1 MRRIIY
7 TATWSIMLLLIRPA
21 STSAQDTLPAFSVK
35 EINGKTIVGWN
46 NPDKELKQLIIQQ
59 SADSL
64 KAFRSIMSMPDP
76 TSFTNGYLVK
86 STDSIRYFYRIFYV
100 KLNGQYFFTK
110 SKRATKE
117 IPPPPPSP
125 PSPPKPQPV
134 IQPIIQPVAQP
145 SAKSSPQT
153 ATKAEVKKQPT
164 TKNTP
169 PPIVETKSLAP
180 ITEAEKEIV
189 REVDAYFEEEL
200 NSKKYEKIQ
209 LTIPV
214 SKIEDIGKISKYI
227 KKDSVVTENM
237 FQPSAFVYINPGGNL
252 MLILPNP
259 EKKHFSFL
267 VYKEDGTL
275 LFNMKN
281 IKESKLL
288 IDRSNFMS
296 SGWFNYEIYEGQKS
310 KEKNK
315 FFIPP
320 ENR

>member
-7 TATWSIMLLLIRPA
+7 TATCSIMLLLISPA
-21 STSAQDTLPAFSVK
+21 STRAQDTLPAFTVK

-110 SKRATKE
+110 AKQATKE
-117 IPPPPPSP
+117 IPPPPP
-125 PSPPKPQPV
+125 KQQPV
-134 IQPIIQPVAQP
+134 IKPITQPVAQP
-145 SAKSSPQT
+145 STKSSPQT

-164 TKNTP
+164 KNNTP
-169 PPIVETKSLAP
+169 LPTVETKSLVP

-209 LTIPV
+209 LTIPA
-214 SKIEDIGKISKYI
+214 SKIEDIGKISKFI

-296 SGWFNYEIYEGQKS
+296 SGWFNYEIYDGQKP

>member
-1 MRRIIY
+1 MHP
-7 TATWSIMLLLIRPA
+7 S
-21 STSAQDTLPAFSVK
+21 SGSAQDTLPAFTAK
-35 EINGKTIVGWN
+35 EINGKTIIGWN

-76 TSFTNGYLVK
+76 TSFSNGYLVK

-110 SKRATKE
+110 AKKATKE
-117 IPPPPPSP
+117 IPPPPT
-125 PSPPKPQPV
+125 PKPQPV
-134 IQPIIQPVAQP
+134 IQPITQPVTQP
-145 SAKSSPQT
+145 TAKLTPQT
-153 ATKAEVKKQPT
+153 AIKAEVKKQAT
-164 TKNTP
+164 KKNTL
-169 PPIVETKSLAP
+169 PPIVEKKSLPP
-180 ITEAEKEIV
+180 ITETEKEVIQ
-189 REVDAYFEEEL
+189 EVDVYFEEEL

-214 SKIEDIGKISKYI
+214 SKIEDIGKMSKFI

-267 VYKEDGTL
+267 VYKEDGAL

-296 SGWFNYEIYEGQKS
+296 SGWFSYELYDGQKP
-310 KEKNK
+310 KEKSK

>member
-7 TATWSIMLLLIRPA
+7 TATMSILLLLMHP
-21 STSAQDTLPAFSVK
+21 SSGSAQDTLPAFTVK

-64 KAFRSIMSMPDP
+64 KAFHSIMSMPDP
-76 TSFTNGYLVK
+76 TSFSNGYLVK

-110 SKRATKE
+110 AKKATKE
-117 IPPPPPSP
+117 IPPPPPP
-125 PSPPKPQPV
+125 QPPKPQPV
-134 IQPIIQPVAQP
+134 IQPITQPVANP
-145 SAKSSPQT
+145 SAKSSPQKE
-153 ATKAEVKKQPT
+153 TKADVKKQPT
-164 TKNTP
+164 KKNTP
-169 PPIVETKSLAP
+169 PPIFETKSLPP
-180 ITEAEKEIV
+180 ITETEKEVVQEAVNYI
-189 REVDAYFEEEL
+189 EEEV
-200 NSKKYEKIQ
+200 NSKKYERVQ
-209 LTIPV
+209 LNIPV
-214 SKIEDIGKISKYI
+214 SKIEDIEKISKFI
-227 KKDSVVTENM
+227 KKDSVATENM
-237 FQPSAFVYINPGGNL
+237 FQPSAFIYINPSGNL

-259 EKKHFSFL
+259 EKKHFSFF
-267 VYKEDGTL
+267 VYKEDGAL

-296 SGWFNYEIYEGQKS
+296 SGWFNYELYDGQKP
-310 KEKNK
+310 KEKSK

>member
-1 MRRIIY
+1 MRRIIH
-7 TATWSIMLLLIRPA
+7 TAITSILLLLMHPA
-21 STSAQDTLPAFSVK
+21 SASAQDTLPAFTAK
-35 EINGKTIVGWN
+35 EINGKTIIGWN

-76 TSFTNGYLVK
+76 TSFSNGYLVK

-110 SKRATKE
+110 AKKATKE
-117 IPPPPPSP
+117 IPPPPT
-125 PSPPKPQPV
+125 PKPQPV
-134 IQPIIQPVAQP
+134 IQPITQPVTQP
-145 SAKSSPQT
+145 TAKLTPQT
-153 ATKAEVKKQPT
+153 AIKAEVKKQAT
-164 TKNTP
+164 KKNTL
-169 PPIVETKSLAP
+169 PPIVEKKSLPP
-180 ITEAEKEIV
+180 ITETEKEVIQ
-189 REVDAYFEEEL
+189 EVDVYFEEEL

-214 SKIEDIGKISKYI
+214 SKIEDIGKMSKFI

-267 VYKEDGTL
+267 VYKEDGAL

-296 SGWFNYEIYEGQKS
+296 SGWFNYELYDGQKP
-310 KEKNK
+310 KEKSK